1 MTLDH
6 FNNMTEEERTQYLQ
20 GCEALETTL
29 KDNEAEINSL
39 KSENET
45 LKAGSEKLEKDL
57 KETKEL
63 NFTLAR
69 NIDTSKNR
77 PSFEDTLHNC
87 FGIKREEKTK

>member
-6 FNNMTEEERTQYLQ
+6 FNNLSEDEKIAFLQ
-20 GCEALETTL
+20 SAEASETLL

-39 KSENET
+39 KKENET
-45 LKAGSEKLEKDL
+45 FKAGTEKLEKEL

-69 NIDTSKNR
+69 QVNPEVR
-77 PSFEDTLHNC
+77 PTFEDTLHEM
-87 FGIKREEKTK
+87 FYGKEKK